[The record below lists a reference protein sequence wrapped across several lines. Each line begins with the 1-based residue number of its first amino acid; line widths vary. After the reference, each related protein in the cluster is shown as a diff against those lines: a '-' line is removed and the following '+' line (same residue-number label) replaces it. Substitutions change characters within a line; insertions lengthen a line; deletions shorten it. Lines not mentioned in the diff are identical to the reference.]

1 MKTPKLSKF
10 TQGEIP
16 HRAGQRGSL
25 SHVLG
30 ENPRKANMS
39 ASVGTN
45 PSKTAKRFGGGMTQ
59 HTAPHKHEMG
69 LIDPTKISFGFG
81 GPGSTDPT

>member
-1 MKTPKLSKF
+1 
-10 TQGEIP
+10 
-16 HRAGQRGSL
+16 
-25 SHVLG
+25 
-30 ENPRKANMS
+30 MS

-59 HTAPHKHEMG
+59 HTAPHKHQMG
-69 LIDPTKISFGFG
+69 LIDPTKIKFGFG